1 MKTQDYTNW
10 TKEQLIEQLKS
21 FEETKK
27 YGLVWVNKKEDVK
40 EKFKLYSPLLSL
52 NPKKCFFENDKSE
65 NNIFIEGDNL
75 DSLSILNYSHKGKID
90 VIYVDPPYNTGA
102 TNWKYN
108 NSYVDSEDPYRHSK
122 WISFMYFRLHL
133 ARTLLSEEGIIC
145 ITIDDYEFPRLFMVM
160 EEIFGSNNFLG
171 NVIIRNNPG
180 GRKSKRKVAAQH
192 EYAIFFSK
200 NPQVSIAKI
209 DIEIE
214 NKSHKYEK
222 NDKGELIEWR
232 NLRKEG
238 SDSMAKPGSDRFY
251 PIYFDSDTGE
261 ISSSKILPIKILPLD
276 SKGDKR
282 IWRRSKDDVDVLF
295 KKNELKI
302 KKTSYGNQ
310 VYFQFKGGLS
320 GETPKSLQL
329 DNKFSASEYGTK
341 ELDNILGERESFNFP
356 KSKHA
361 VAQCI
366 KIASSKKDAIILDF
380 FAGSGTTGQAVLE
393 LNNEDGGN
401 RKFILCT
408 NNENKIADEV
418 CYPRIRK
425 VMGGY
430 QNKSGEFIKGLGGN
444 LKYFNIINVL
454 RGEKDSDKKI
464 LANNIN
470 DLICLKE
477 NTFNKFLVKPDF
489 QIYKSIFLYVVIIHD
504 ILSINEVKKE
514 LRKFD
519 LPIKIYVFSLGD
531 DDLEDEFL
539 DIKNIVK
546 IDIFPNP
553 LFKTYKRIIE
563 KL

>member
-90 VIYVDPPYNTGA
+90 VIYIDPPYNTGA

-122 WISFMYFRLHL
+122 WISFMYFRLRL

-171 NVIIRNNPG
+171 NVVIRNNPG

-200 NPQVSIAKI
+200 NPQVSVAKI

-251 PIYFDSDTGE
+251 PIYYDSDTGE

-418 CYPRIRK
+418 CYPRISK

-430 QNKSGEFIKGLGGN
+430 QNKSGEFVKGLGGN

-454 RGEKDSDKKI
+454 RGKKDSDKKI

-514 LRKFD
+514 LRNLD

-531 DDLEDEFL
+531 DDLEDEFI

-553 LFKTYKRIIE
+553 LFKTYTRIIE

>member
-122 WISFMYFRLHL
+122 WISFMYFRLRL

-200 NPQVSIAKI
+200 RPQVSVAKI

-418 CYPRIRK
+418 CYPRISK
-425 VMGGY
+425 IMGGY
-430 QNKSGEFIKGLGGN
+430 QNKGGEFIKGLGGN
-444 LKYFNIINVL
+444 LKYFNIIHVL
-454 RGEKDSDKKI
+454 RGKKDSDKKI

-514 LRKFD
+514 LRNLD

-553 LFKTYKRIIE
+553 LFKTYTRIIE

>member
-214 NKSHKYEK
+214 NKSHKYKK

-418 CYPRIRK
+418 CYPRISK
-425 VMGGY
+425 IMGGY
-430 QNKSGEFIKGLGGN
+430 QNKVGEFIKGLGGN

>member
-90 VIYVDPPYNTGA
+90 VIYIDPPYNTGA

-122 WISFMYFRLHL
+122 WISFMYFRLRL

-200 NPQVSIAKI
+200 NPQVSVAKI

-418 CYPRIRK
+418 CYPRISK
-425 VMGGY
+425 IMGGY
-430 QNKSGEFIKGLGGN
+430 QNKGGEFIKGLGGN
-444 LKYFNIINVL
+444 LKYFNIIHVL
-454 RGEKDSDKKI
+454 RGKKDSDKKI

-514 LRKFD
+514 LRNLD

-563 KL
+563 KI

>member
-200 NPQVSIAKI
+200 NPQVSVAKI

-418 CYPRIRK
+418 CYPRISK
-425 VMGGY
+425 IMGGY
-430 QNKSGEFIKGLGGN
+430 QNKGGEFIKGLGGN
-444 LKYFNIINVL
+444 LKYFNIIHVL
-454 RGEKDSDKKI
+454 RGKKDSDKKI

-514 LRKFD
+514 LRNLD

-553 LFKTYKRIIE
+553 LFKTYTRIIE

>member
-214 NKSHKYEK
+214 NKSHKYKK

-418 CYPRIRK
+418 CYPRISK
-425 VMGGY
+425 IMGGY
-430 QNKSGEFIKGLGGN
+430 QNKVGEFIKGLGGN
-444 LKYFNIINVL
+444 LKYFNIIHVL
-454 RGEKDSDKKI
+454 RGKKDSDKKI

>member
-27 YGLVWVNKKEDVK
+27 YGLVWVNKKEDIK

-122 WISFMYFRLHL
+122 WISFMYFRLRL

-200 NPQVSIAKI
+200 KPQVSVAKI

-282 IWRRSKDDVDVLF
+282 IWRRSKDDLDVLF

-418 CYPRIRK
+418 CYPRISK

-477 NTFNKFLVKPDF
+477 NTFKKFLVKPDF

-514 LRKFD
+514 LRNFD

-553 LFKTYKRIIE
+553 LFKTYTRIIE

>member
-200 NPQVSIAKI
+200 NPQVSVAKI

>member
-10 TKEQLIEQLKS
+10 TNEQLIEKLKS

-200 NPQVSIAKI
+200 NSQVSIAKI

-539 DIKNIVK
+539 EIKNIVK

>member
-10 TKEQLIEQLKS
+10 TKEQLIEKLKS

-553 LFKTYKRIIE
+553 LFKTYTRIIE

>member
-122 WISFMYFRLHL
+122 WISFMYFRLRL

-214 NKSHKYEK
+214 NKSHKYKK

-418 CYPRIRK
+418 CYPRISK
-425 VMGGY
+425 IMGGY
-430 QNKSGEFIKGLGGN
+430 QNKGGEFIKGLGGN
-444 LKYFNIINVL
+444 LKYFNIIHVL
-454 RGEKDSDKKI
+454 RGKKDSDKKI

-514 LRKFD
+514 LRNLD

-553 LFKTYKRIIE
+553 LFKTYTRIIE

>member
-122 WISFMYFRLHL
+122 WISFMYFRLRL

-200 NPQVSIAKI
+200 NPQVSVAKI

-418 CYPRIRK
+418 CYPRISK
-425 VMGGY
+425 IMGGY
-430 QNKSGEFIKGLGGN
+430 QNKGGEFIKGLGGN

-454 RGEKDSDKKI
+454 RGKKDSDKKT

-514 LRKFD
+514 LRNLD

-553 LFKTYKRIIE
+553 LFKTYTRIIE

>member
-122 WISFMYFRLHL
+122 WISFMYFRLRL

-200 NPQVSIAKI
+200 NPQVSVAKI

-418 CYPRIRK
+418 CYPRISK
-425 VMGGY
+425 IMGGY
-430 QNKSGEFIKGLGGN
+430 QNKGGEFIKGLGGN
-444 LKYFNIINVL
+444 LKYFNIIHVL
-454 RGEKDSDKKI
+454 RGKKDSDKKI

-514 LRKFD
+514 LRNLD

-553 LFKTYKRIIE
+553 LFKTYTRIIE

>member
-122 WISFMYFRLHL
+122 WISFMYFRLRL

-200 NPQVSIAKI
+200 NPQVSVAKI

-418 CYPRIRK
+418 CYPRISK
-425 VMGGY
+425 IMGGY
-430 QNKSGEFIKGLGGN
+430 QNKGGEFIKGLGGN

-454 RGEKDSDKKI
+454 RGKKDSDKKI

-514 LRKFD
+514 LRNLD

-553 LFKTYKRIIE
+553 LFKTYTRIIE

>member
-90 VIYVDPPYNTGA
+90 VIYIDPPYNTGA

-200 NPQVSIAKI
+200 KPQVSVAKI

-393 LNNEDGGN
+393 LNTEDGGN

-418 CYPRIRK
+418 CYPRISK

-454 RGEKDSDKKI
+454 RGKK
-464 LANNIN
+464 
-470 DLICLKE
+470 
-477 NTFNKFLVKPDF
+477 VS
-489 QIYKSIFLYVVIIHD
+489 YS
-504 ILSINEVKKE
+504 
-514 LRKFD
+514 
-519 LPIKIYVFSLGD
+519 
-531 DDLEDEFL
+531 
-539 DIKNIVK
+539 
-546 IDIFPNP
+546 
-553 LFKTYKRIIE
+553 
-563 KL
+563 

>member
-122 WISFMYFRLHL
+122 WISFMYFRLRL

-200 NPQVSIAKI
+200 NPQVSVAKI

-430 QNKSGEFIKGLGGN
+430 QNKGGEFIKGLGGN
-444 LKYFNIINVL
+444 LKYFNIIHVL
-454 RGEKDSDKKI
+454 RGKKDSDKKI

-553 LFKTYKRIIE
+553 LFKTYTRIIE

>member
-122 WISFMYFRLHL
+122 WISFMYFRLRL

-145 ITIDDYEFPRLFMVM
+145 ITIDDYEFPRLFLVM

-200 NPQVSIAKI
+200 NPQVSVAKI

-418 CYPRIRK
+418 CYPRISK
-425 VMGGY
+425 IMGGY
-430 QNKSGEFIKGLGGN
+430 QNKGGEFIKGLGGN
-444 LKYFNIINVL
+444 LKYFNIIHVL
-454 RGEKDSDKKI
+454 RGKKDSDKKI

-514 LRKFD
+514 LRNLD

-553 LFKTYKRIIE
+553 LFKTYTRIIE

>member
-122 WISFMYFRLHL
+122 WISFMYFRLRL

-200 NPQVSIAKI
+200 NPQVSVAKI

-418 CYPRIRK
+418 CYPRISK
-425 VMGGY
+425 IMGGY
-430 QNKSGEFIKGLGGN
+430 QNKGGEFIKGLGGN
-444 LKYFNIINVL
+444 LKYFNIIHVL
-454 RGEKDSDKKI
+454 RGKKDSDKKI

-514 LRKFD
+514 LRNLD

-553 LFKTYKRIIE
+553 LFKTYSRIIE

>member
-90 VIYVDPPYNTGA
+90 VIYIDPPYNTGA

-133 ARTLLSEEGIIC
+133 ARTLLSEKGIIC

-200 NPQVSIAKI
+200 NPQVSVAKI

-393 LNNEDGGN
+393 LNNQDGGN